1 MSVLRLNAV
10 ISCIFYKDISDSGPV
25 VPLLGQTV
33 LFRCETKPMQE
44 ELLGYW
50 ER

>member
-1 MSVLRLNAV
+1 VT
-10 ISCIFYKDISDSGPV
+10 SCIFYINIPSSGSV
-25 VPLLGQTV
+25 IPLLGQTV